1 MSVCLS
7 PRGKQG
13 SRWQLTDGREHLE
26 GGRDA
31 GNVAGGLAHLNKY
44 ERKVTQ
50 AASRARPVTSLPAPR
65 CSSSAAAT
73 AKPFFTVLRLVTGR
87 RGRGE
92 EASLQSGYNIEGSS
106 LQAYP
111 ARPSG
116 EAQKHMHKRGE
127 MGLRQA
133 PSD

>member
-1 MSVCLS
+1 MAI
-7 PRGKQG
+7 
-13 SRWQLTDGREHLE
+13 DGRERTFRRRTRRRKRSGRIGPLE
-26 GGRDA
+26 QIRTESYPGC
-31 GNVAGGLAHLNKY
+31 
-44 ERKVTQ
+44 VTCRF
-50 AASRARPVTSLPAPR
+50 AYGITARPVTSLPAPR

>member
-1 MSVCLS
+1 MAI
-7 PRGKQG
+7 
-13 SRWQLTDGREHLE
+13 DGRERTFRRRTRRRKRS
-26 GGRDA
+26 GRIGPLD
-31 GNVAGGLAHLNKY
+31 KY

-50 AASRARPVTSLPAPR
+50 AASRGALKCLPRQRAAKSYTPLRSRFAPSSPCCDLSLGA
-65 CSSSAAAT
+65 
-73 AKPFFTVLRLVTGR
+73 VG
-87 RGRGE
+87 GGE

-133 PSD
+133 PSN